1 MSYSSIFVR
10 ILSVGSLLFALNSCG
25 LFRSSVPDVPPD
37 KVIKDG
43 VVVTVSDQKLSLLR
57 NGKAVK
63 TYDISTS
70 KFGLGSKNGSYK
82 TPTGV
87 HAVASKVGQGMPQGM
102 VFHGA
107 RATGEIV
114 QPNSPGRDPIVSRI
128 IQLVGLEAGN
138 ANSYSRRIYIHG
150 TAEESTI
157 GSPASYGCIRMKSKD
172 VVELFNL
179 VNKGEPVA
187 IASCS
192 QKTYLNTIAAPN
204 STPVIF
210 GHNVTEP
217 SSAIAAVGTRHRS
230 SSAKKGKYR
239 SRSRVAATAK
249 AKNYKPKKM
258 RKKAKKPVRL
268 VSVSPRKKSKG

>member
-1 MSYSSIFVR
+1 MSSSSIFVR
-10 ILSVGSLLFALNSCG
+10 LLFVGGFLFSLNSCG
-25 LFRSSVPDVPPD
+25 MFRPSVPDVPPD

-157 GSPASYGCIRMKSKD
+157 GSPASYGCIRMKSND

-192 QKTYLNTIAAPN
+192 QKTYLNTVSAPD

-210 GHNVTEP
+210 GHNVKEP
-217 SSAIAAVGTRHRS
+217 ASAIAATARSRAS
-230 SSAKKGKYR
+230 SSKRSKYR
-239 SRSRVAATAK
+239 ARSRMVSTSK
-249 AKNYKPKKM
+249 AKNSKVKKV
-258 RKKAKKPVRL
+258 KKKSKKPVRL
-268 VSVSPRKKSKG
+268 VSVSARKKSKG

>member
-1 MSYSSIFVR
+1 MFSCSIFVR
-10 ILSVGSLLFALNSCG
+10 LIPVASLAIALNSCSM
-25 LFRSSVPDVPPD
+25 FRSSVSDVPPD

-43 VVVTVSDQKLSLLR
+43 VVVTVTDQKLSLLR
-57 NGKAVK
+57 DGKAVK

-70 KFGLGSKNGSYK
+70 KFGLGSRHGSYK

-128 IQLVGLEAGN
+128 IQLVGLETDN

-150 TAEESTI
+150 TAEESAI
-157 GSPASYGCIRMKSKD
+157 GRPASYGCIRMKSND

-187 IASCS
+187 IESCS
-192 QKTYLNTIAAPN
+192 QKTYLNTIAAPG
-204 STPVIF
+204 STPVVF
-210 GHNVTEP
+210 GHNVKDP
-217 SSAIAAVGTRHRS
+217 SSAIAASTRSRAS
-230 SSAKKGKYR
+230 SSKRGKYR
-239 SRSRVAATAK
+239 SRSRVVATAK
-249 AKNYKPKKM
+249 AKRYKTKKY
-258 RKKAKKPVRL
+258 KKSKKEVRL
-268 VSVSPRKKSKG
+268 VSVSSRKKRKG